1 MIPKFKIRCSA
12 IGSIMTNGKDA
23 AGLTDKQGERLKE
36 LVALSEGLPPKPL
49 TETQL
54 KRLAVLTDKDNGC
67 TKAMTTTQVKEL
79 SSLIAKRDDFIY
91 ISPKQQ
97 EELIVLIAKRD
108 KPPELSATA
117 KTYCKEW
124 LKEKLYNRRK
134 EIKSKYLDKG
144 NACESQS
151 LRLINAQ
158 TMEEY
163 ELNSEYKE
171 NDYLTG
177 TCDIQGDDVIRD
189 IKNSWSPDTF
199 PLFDTGIKDKGYWW
213 QLQGYCE
220 LYDKSTAW
228 LDYTLIDAPLHLI
241 KNEAKSI
248 AYREGLDYDTIFTD
262 VHNTMT
268 FSDIPQHLKHKCF
281 NTNRDSAAMEE
292 VYQRVI
298 LCRQYITQLQG
309 SL

>member
-1 MIPKFKIRCSA
+1 MIPIFRIRCSA
-12 IGSIMTNGKDA
+12 IGQIMSGNVG
-23 AGLTDKQGERLKE
+23 
-36 LVALSEGLPPKPL
+36 LSETQERKLKTFQDKMKSGEDLTALQQVENDKLVHLENNPQLP
-49 TETQL
+49 
-54 KRLAVLTDKDNGC
+54 AGV
-67 TKAMTTTQVKEL
+67 
-79 SSLIAKRDDFIY
+79 
-91 ISPKQQ
+91 
-97 EELIVLIAKRD
+97 
-108 KPPELSATA
+108 
-117 KTYCKEW
+117 KTYCKTW

-134 EIKSKYLDKG
+134 DIKSKYLDKG

-151 LRLINAQ
+151 LELINAQ

-213 QLQGYCE
+213 QLQGYME

-281 NTNRDSAAMEE
+281 NTNRDGAAMEE